1 MCDAY
6 DSFLEKTSPKCGAHI
21 LNWLLIHFIEYS
33 IHVMQTP
40 SGSGAIGTSDVF
52 MPPPLPHQEMVPL
65 CARFYLLSILVL
77 RFLSAIRMINSS
89 FLFIVE

>member
-6 DSFLEKTSPKCGAHI
+6 DSFLDKTSPKCGAHI

-52 MPPPLPHQEMVPL
+52 MPPPPPATPRNSTTLCKVLSSQHFGFEILISHQDDQ
-65 CARFYLLSILVL
+65 
-77 RFLSAIRMINSS
+77 
-89 FLFIVE
+89 

>member
-6 DSFLEKTSPKCGAHI
+6 DSFLDKTSPKCGAHI

-52 MPPPLPHQEMVPL
+52 MPRPPPPAPSRHTKK
-65 CARFYLLSILVL
+65 
-77 RFLSAIRMINSS
+77 
-89 FLFIVE
+89 

>member
-6 DSFLEKTSPKCGAHI
+6 DSFLDKTSPKCGAHI

-40 SGSGAIGTSDVF
+40 SGSRNSTT
-52 MPPPLPHQEMVPL
+52 L
-65 CARFYLLSILVL
+65 CKGLSSQHFGFEILI
-77 RFLSAIRMINSS
+77 SH
-89 FLFIVE
+89 